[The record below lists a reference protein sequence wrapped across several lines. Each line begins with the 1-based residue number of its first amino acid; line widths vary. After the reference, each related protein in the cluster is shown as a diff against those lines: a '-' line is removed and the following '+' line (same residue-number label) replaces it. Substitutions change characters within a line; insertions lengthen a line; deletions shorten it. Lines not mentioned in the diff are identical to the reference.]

1 MGAVDLSYFGQASFE
16 EPETIE
22 ITSPGDPTTKITAQC
37 SQGEWRPPTRLASFL
52 PPEFAIPLTC
62 YSGSDGIR
70 RIVPG
75 GTFEQLIY
83 EGARGGLAVLQGIH
97 GFDKEVDHSYRAMFL
112 IHQYVRGRV
121 YRNRHGMREH
131 LMREFRS
138 SRDLHVRQSG
148 RIVDSE
154 RDVLPSDLGRLAPD
168 EGRPCSVSTLTKI
181 GRDAAVQDGIV
192 NPTSQYAISYGL
204 YEAARRTPLTVA
216 DQEVPALIRSALF
229 DNVHGD
235 LPDELIGYVEERL
248 VTALHGHLLD
258 SSEDFEKWFFSADNS
273 LVKQLAKQKKPAGGR
288 LDEDDVRRVLLE
300 LGWLAYAYVGPCVHA
315 LMRTIKNSIPE
326 LDEQEQCLFEHMHER
341 QAYYGGFPACLLAER
356 MTFLRRGVL
365 AIWNA
370 PGDDMHVRVL
380 HRLLSYYAEMARTRR
395 AADLQSKQKCGASG
409 ENETARDGHDE
420 VTDAF
425 EVGFSGPHPMSL
437 GPPTQ
442 AGVVIG
448 SIEDASAPQ
457 SAHQLF
463 NDVVDHLRELNGIK
477 CPNRCGVWGYQLVD
491 LMAQTLTIDIR
502 CECQQVA
509 QAIRLPREM
518 FENVARWIL
527 EP

>member
-16 EPETIE
+16 KPETIE

-62 YSGSDGIR
+62 YTGSDGIR

-75 GTFEQLIY
+75 CTFEQLIY

-112 IHQYVRGRV
+112 IHQHVRGRA

-131 LMREFRS
+131 LMREFLS
-138 SRDLHVRQSG
+138 SRDLFVRRAG
-148 RIVDSE
+148 RIADSE
-154 RDVLPSDLGRLAPD
+154 RNILPSDLGKSALH
-168 EGRPCSVSTLTKI
+168 EGLPWSVSTLTEI
-181 GRDAAVQDGIV
+181 GRDAAVAEGIV
-192 NPTSQYAISYGL
+192 NPTSQHAISFGL
-204 YEAARRTPLTVA
+204 YEAARRMPLTLTE
-216 DQEVPALIRSALF
+216 QEVLALIRSALF
-229 DNVHGD
+229 DTDHGD

-273 LVKQLAKQKKPAGGR
+273 VVKQLAQQKKPAGGR
-288 LDEDDVRRVLLE
+288 LDRTDVRRVVLE
-300 LGWLAYAYVGPCVHA
+300 LGWRAYAYVGPCVHA
-315 LMRTIKNSIPE
+315 LMRTIRNSIPG
-326 LDEQEQCLFEHMHER
+326 LDEQEQRLFEHMHES

-356 MTFLRRGVL
+356 MGFLRRGVL

-370 PGDDMHVRVL
+370 PGNDMHVRVL

-425 EVGFSGPHPMSL
+425 EVGVSGPHPMSL

-442 AGVVIG
+442 TGAVIG

-457 SAHQLF
+457 SSDQQF
-463 NDVVDHLRELNGIK
+463 NDVFDHLRELNGIE
-477 CPNRCGVWGYQLVD
+477 CPNRCGEWEYRLVGSIVE
-491 LMAQTLTIDIR
+491 TVTIEVR
-502 CECQQVA
+502 CACQPVTHC
-509 QAIRLPREM
+509 ICLSRKLFD
-518 FENVARWIL
+518 FEAHKIL
-527 EP
+527 DP